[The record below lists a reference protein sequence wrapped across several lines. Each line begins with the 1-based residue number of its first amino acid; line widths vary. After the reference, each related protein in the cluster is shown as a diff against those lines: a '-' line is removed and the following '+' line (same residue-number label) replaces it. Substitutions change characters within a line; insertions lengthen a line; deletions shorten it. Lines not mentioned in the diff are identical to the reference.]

1 MAFSKLEKVLLLKL
15 GIDVVRS
22 PVSRKVAYSLALAA
36 ARVAAPATVPLAS
49 ALGPF
54 APIAAGAGLGALAL
68 QTDPGQ
74 QLLAMAEERGRADR
88 IRFEQALT
96 NITEGTRRK
105 VAKKRSSWNRS
116 IAAGMKAVRLSTSY
130 GKKGT
135 INNMQKALAQVTKAA
150 AKVKKTGKVEKQGIK
165 RKIGLAVRRFF
176 GKGGRL
182 A

>member
-1 MAFSKLEKVLLLKL
+1 
-15 GIDVVRS
+15 
-22 PVSRKVAYSLALAA
+22 
-36 ARVAAPATVPLAS
+36 
-49 ALGPF
+49 
-54 APIAAGAGLGALAL
+54 
-68 QTDPGQ
+68 
-74 QLLAMAEERGRADR
+74 MAEERGRADR

-135 INNMQKALAQVTKAA
+135 INNMQKALSQVTRTA